1 MISYI
6 YATDQ
11 LMVTRTRATR
21 MRRQPE
27 VKVCEIGQ
35 FQDVCSMNRGFASD
49 SPRGAV
55 SEGDGNDAPGCW

>member
-11 LMVTRTRATR
+11 LMVTRTRVTR
-21 MRRQPE
+21 MRCQPKVE
-27 VKVCEIGQ
+27 VCEIGQ

-49 SPRGAV
+49 SSIGAV
-55 SEGDGNDAPGCW
+55 SEGDGDDSPGCW